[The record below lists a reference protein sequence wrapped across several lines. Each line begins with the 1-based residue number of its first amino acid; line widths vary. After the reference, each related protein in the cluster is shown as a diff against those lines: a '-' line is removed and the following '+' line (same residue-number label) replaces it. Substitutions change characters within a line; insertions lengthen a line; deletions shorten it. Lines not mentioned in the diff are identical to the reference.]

1 MNLPMVTYAFV
12 SSHSKV
18 EVVYSFN
25 SLSGQPN
32 ISRTSRTGEKTRKV
46 FQNHWVVGK
55 ELTKFNTLVGS
66 L

>member
-46 FQNHWVVGK
+46 FQNH
-55 ELTKFNTLVGS
+55 
-66 L
+66 